1 MENLIPYLVP
11 AVIVVIVVLLLLLG
25 YVKAPPDMAYIISG
39 VKKKSKVVIGKASIR
54 IPFFERLDKLNL
66 RLIPIDVK
74 TSNAVPTADYI
85 NINVDATVN
94 VKISNDPEKLRL
106 AAENFLNKNTEYIAS
121 VAREVLE
128 GNVREI
134 VGKMRLEEMVSDRQK
149 FANLVKENAEPDLAA
164 MGLDIISFNVQNF
177 VDGNDVIENLGIDN
191 IVKIKKSAAIAKAES
206 ERDIK
211 VAQAAADKESNDA
224 AVEAQTEI
232 AKKQNELAIK
242 KSELQM
248 EADTKKAMADAAY
261 EIQKEEQRKTIEV
274 TTANADIA
282 KQEREIELKQ
292 KQVAVTEQSLEAEVK
307 KKAEAEKYAAQ
318 QRAEAELYQR
328 QKDAEAKQFEAQ
340 REAEAQKAQAE
351 AMRFARE
358 QEAAGIRAVGEAEAS
373 AIQAKGIAEAEAME
387 KKAEAYAKYNKAAVA
402 EMMIKV
408 LPDIAGKVA
417 EPLGQID
424 KITIIGGGE
433 GGSNGVDQIA
443 GNVPVVMAKV
453 FESMKEATGIDLADI
468 INAESYAGQK
478 NSGPGGAGRHQPD
491 GSAARLHHPPSG
503 IPRLALCG
511 PDQRHRRP
519 HSVCR
524 FLRLSAGGTAE
535 GLPPSAGGRRFF
547 DVEAA
552 PGGGQLPGGA
562 CPLDGLEAGDAGPGD
577 DSPDL
582 GPGGSGPGS
591 GAAAGPG
598 PGPGRHPAAPAA
610 GGGGTPAAG

>member
-1 MENLIPYLVP
+1 MLEFIPASAIIAIVIIAIIVIFL
-11 AVIVVIVVLLLLLG
+11 AVG
-25 YVKAPPDMAYIISG
+25 YVKAPPDMAFIVSG
-39 VKKKSKVVIGKASIR
+39 FKKKSKIVIGKATIR

-94 VKISNDPEKLRL
+94 VKISNEPEKLRL
-106 AAENFLNKNTEYIAS
+106 AAENFLNKNTEYIAG

-134 VGKMRLEEMVSDRQK
+134 VGKMKLEEMVSDRQK
-149 FANLVKENAEPDLAA
+149 FATLVKENAEPDLAA

-177 VDGNDVIENLGIDN
+177 VDGNEVIENLGIDN
-191 IVKIKKSAAIAKAES
+191 IVKIKKAAAIARAES

-224 AVEAQTEI
+224 AVAAQTEI

-242 KSELQM
+242 RSELQQ

-292 KQVAVTEQSLEAEVK
+292 KEVAVKEQALEAEVK
-307 KKAEAEKYAAQ
+307 KQAEADKYAAQ
-318 QRAEAELYQR
+318 QKADAALYQR
-328 QKDAEAKQFEAQ
+328 QKEAEAKQFEAQ
-340 REAEAQKAQAE
+340 RQAEARKAQAE
-351 AMRFARE
+351 ADRFAKE
-358 QEAAGIRAVGEAEAS
+358 QEAEGIRAVGEAEAA
-373 AIQAKGIAEAEAME
+373 AIQAKGVAEAEAME

-408 LPDIAGKVA
+408 LPDVAAKIA

-424 KITIIGGGE
+424 KITIIGGD
-433 GGSNGVDQIA
+433 GGSNGVEQVA
-443 GNVPVVMAKV
+443 GNVPAVMAKL

-468 INAESYAGQK
+468 VKADTYDAKVNR
-478 NSGPGGAGRHQPD
+478 NVNV
-491 GSAARLHHPPSG
+491 SG
-503 IPRLALCG
+503 I
-511 PDQRHRRP
+511 D
-519 HSVCR
+519 SVN
-524 FLRLSAGGTAE
+524 LIVKDEKTE
-535 GLPPSAGGRRFF
+535 KT
-547 DVEAA
+547 E
-552 PGGGQLPGGA
+552 
-562 CPLDGLEAGDAGPGD
+562 
-577 DSPDL
+577 
-582 GPGGSGPGS
+582 
-591 GAAAGPG
+591 
-598 PGPGRHPAAPAA
+598 
-610 GGGGTPAAG
+610 

>member
-1 MENLIPYLVP
+1 MLDFIPVP
-11 AVIVVIVVLLLLLG
+11 AIIAVVVIAAIVVFLAVG
-25 YVKAPPDMAYIISG
+25 YVKAPPDMAFIVSG
-39 VKKKSKVVIGKASIR
+39 IKKKSKVVIGKATIR

-94 VKISNDPEKLRL
+94 VKISNEPEKLRL

-134 VGKMRLEEMVSDRQK
+134 VGKMKLEEMVSDRQK

-177 VDGNDVIENLGIDN
+177 VDGNEVIENLGIDN
-191 IVKIKKSAAIAKAES
+191 IVKIKKAAAIARAES

-224 AVEAQTEI
+224 AVAAQTEI

-242 KSELQM
+242 RSELQQ

-261 EIQKEEQRKTIEV
+261 EIQKEEQRKTIEI

-292 KQVAVTEQSLEAEVK
+292 KEVAVKEQALEAEVK
-307 KKAEAEKYAAQ
+307 KQAEADRYAAQ
-318 QRAEAELYQR
+318 QKADAALYER
-328 QKDAEAKQFEAQ
+328 QKEAEAKQFEAQ
-340 REAEAQKAQAE
+340 RQAEARKAQAE
-351 AMRFARE
+351 AERYARE
-358 QEAAGIRAVGEAEAS
+358 QEAEGIRAVGEAEAA

-408 LPDIAGKVA
+408 LPDVAAKIA

-424 KITIIGGGE
+424 KITIIGGD
-433 GGSNGVDQIA
+433 GGSNGVEQVA
-443 GNVPVVMAKV
+443 GNVPAVMAKL

-468 INAESYAGQK
+468 VKADTYDAKVNR
-478 NSGPGGAGRHQPD
+478 NVNV
-491 GSAARLHHPPSG
+491 SG
-503 IPRLALCG
+503 I
-511 PDQRHRRP
+511 D
-519 HSVCR
+519 SVN
-524 FLRLSAGGTAE
+524 LVVKE
-535 GLPPSAGGRRFF
+535 
-547 DVEAA
+547 EK
-552 PGGGQLPGGA
+552 
-562 CPLDGLEAGDAGPGD
+562 
-577 DSPDL
+577 
-582 GPGGSGPGS
+582 
-591 GAAAGPG
+591 
-598 PGPGRHPAAPAA
+598 PA
-610 GGGGTPAAG
+610 TPEQE

>member
-1 MENLIPYLVP
+1 MQDISIIGIIV
-11 AVIVVIVVLLLLLG
+11 AVVVLVILLFMAIG

-94 VKISNDPEKLRL
+94 VKISNNPEKLRL
-106 AAENFLNKNTEYIAS
+106 AAENFLNKNTEYIAG

-134 VGKMRLEEMVSDRQK
+134 VGKMKLEEMVSDRQK

-177 VDGNDVIENLGIDN
+177 VDGNEVIENLGIDN
-191 IVKIKKSAAIAKAES
+191 IVKIKKAAAIARAES

-211 VAQAAADKESNDA
+211 VAQASADKESNDA
-224 AVEAQTEI
+224 AVAAQTEI

-261 EIQKEEQRKTIEV
+261 DIQKEEQRKTIEV
-274 TTANADIA
+274 ATANADIA

-292 KQVAVTEQSLEAEVK
+292 KEVAVTEQSLEAEVK
-307 KKAEAEKYAAQ
+307 KKAEANKYAAQ
-318 QRAEAELYQR
+318 QQAEAQLYQR
-328 QKDAEAKQFEAQ
+328 QKEAEARQFEAQ
-340 REAEAQKAQAE
+340 RQAEAQKAEAE
-351 AMRFARE
+351 AMRYAKE

-373 AIQAKGIAEAEAME
+373 AIQAK
-387 KKAEAYAKYNKAAVA
+387 AYAKYNKAAVA

-408 LPDIAGKVA
+408 LPDIAAKVA

-424 KITIIGGGE
+424 KITIIGGGDGE
-433 GGSNGVDQIA
+433 NGVGKVA

-453 FESMKEATGIDLADI
+453 FESMKEATGIDLSEI
-468 INAESYAGQK
+468 INADSYDAKVNRNVNVTG
-478 NSGPGGAGRHQPD
+478 
-491 GSAARLHHPPSG
+491 
-503 IPRLALCG
+503 
-511 PDQRHRRP
+511 
-519 HSVCR
+519 
-524 FLRLSAGGTAE
+524 
-535 GLPPSAGGRRFF
+535 
-547 DVEAA
+547 
-552 PGGGQLPGGA
+552 
-562 CPLDGLEAGDAGPGD
+562 LDGVNLVVNADTDKNGEK
-577 DSPDL
+577 
-582 GPGGSGPGS
+582 
-591 GAAAGPG
+591 
-598 PGPGRHPAAPAA
+598 
-610 GGGGTPAAG
+610 TEN

>member
-1 MENLIPYLVP
+1 MQDISIIGIIV
-11 AVIVVIVVLLLLLG
+11 AVVVLVILLFMAIG

-94 VKISNDPEKLRL
+94 VKISNNPEKLRL
-106 AAENFLNKNTEYIAS
+106 AAENFLNKNTEYIAG

-134 VGKMRLEEMVSDRQK
+134 VGKMKLEEMVSDRQK

-177 VDGNDVIENLGIDN
+177 VDGNEVIENLGIDN
-191 IVKIKKSAAIAKAES
+191 IVKIKKAAAIARAES

-211 VAQAAADKESNDA
+211 VAQASADKESNDA
-224 AVEAQTEI
+224 AVAAQTEI

-261 EIQKEEQRKTIEV
+261 DIQKEEQRKTIEV
-274 TTANADIA
+274 ATANADIA

-292 KQVAVTEQSLEAEVK
+292 KEVAVTEQSLEAEVK
-307 KKAEAEKYAAQ
+307 KKAEANKYAAQ
-318 QRAEAELYQR
+318 QQAE
-328 QKDAEAKQFEAQ
+328 
-340 REAEAQKAQAE
+340 AE
-351 AMRFARE
+351 AMRYAKE

-408 LPDIAGKVA
+408 LPDIAAKVA

-424 KITIIGGGE
+424 KITIIGGGDGE
-433 GGSNGVDQIA
+433 NGVGKVA

-453 FESMKEATGIDLADI
+453 FESMKEATGIDLSEI
-468 INAESYAGQK
+468 INADSYDAKVNRNVNVTG
-478 NSGPGGAGRHQPD
+478 
-491 GSAARLHHPPSG
+491 
-503 IPRLALCG
+503 
-511 PDQRHRRP
+511 
-519 HSVCR
+519 
-524 FLRLSAGGTAE
+524 
-535 GLPPSAGGRRFF
+535 
-547 DVEAA
+547 
-552 PGGGQLPGGA
+552 
-562 CPLDGLEAGDAGPGD
+562 LDGVNLVVNADTDKNGEK
-577 DSPDL
+577 
-582 GPGGSGPGS
+582 
-591 GAAAGPG
+591 
-598 PGPGRHPAAPAA
+598 
-610 GGGGTPAAG
+610 TEN

>member
-1 MENLIPYLVP
+1 MLDFIPVSAII
-11 AVIVVIVVLLLLLG
+11 AVVVIAAIVVFLAVG
-25 YVKAPPDMAYIISG
+25 YVKAPPDMAFIVSG
-39 VKKKSKVVIGKASIR
+39 IKKKSKVVIGKATIR

-94 VKISNDPEKLRL
+94 VKISNEPEKLRL

-134 VGKMRLEEMVSDRQK
+134 VGKMKLEEMVSDRQK

-177 VDGNDVIENLGIDN
+177 VDGNEVIENLGIDN
-191 IVKIKKSAAIAKAES
+191 IVKIKKAAAIARAES

-224 AVEAQTEI
+224 AVAAQTEI

-242 KSELQM
+242 RSELQQ

-261 EIQKEEQRKTIEV
+261 EIQKEEQRKTIEI

-292 KQVAVTEQSLEAEVK
+292 KEVAVKEQALEAEVK
-307 KKAEAEKYAAQ
+307 KQAEADRYAAQ
-318 QRAEAELYQR
+318 QKADAALYER
-328 QKDAEAKQFEAQ
+328 QKEAEAKQFEAQ
-340 REAEAQKAQAE
+340 RQAEARKAQAE
-351 AMRFARE
+351 AERYARE
-358 QEAAGIRAVGEAEAS
+358 QEAEGIRAVGEAEAA

-408 LPDIAGKVA
+408 LPDVAAKIA

-424 KITIIGGGE
+424 KITIIGGD
-433 GGSNGVDQIA
+433 GGSNGVEQVA
-443 GNVPVVMAKV
+443 GNVPAVMARL

-468 INAESYAGQK
+468 VKADTYDAKVNR
-478 NSGPGGAGRHQPD
+478 NVNV
-491 GSAARLHHPPSG
+491 SG
-503 IPRLALCG
+503 I
-511 PDQRHRRP
+511 D
-519 HSVCR
+519 SVN
-524 FLRLSAGGTAE
+524 LVVKE
-535 GLPPSAGGRRFF
+535 
-547 DVEAA
+547 EK
-552 PGGGQLPGGA
+552 
-562 CPLDGLEAGDAGPGD
+562 
-577 DSPDL
+577 
-582 GPGGSGPGS
+582 
-591 GAAAGPG
+591 
-598 PGPGRHPAAPAA
+598 PAAPEQE
-610 GGGGTPAAG
+610 

>member
-1 MENLIPYLVP
+1 MLELIP
-11 AVIVVIVVLLLLLG
+11 ASAIIAIVVIAIIVIFLAVG
-25 YVKAPPDMAYIISG
+25 YVKAPPDMAFIISG
-39 VKKKSKVVIGKASIR
+39 IKKKSKIVIGKATIR

-94 VKISNDPEKLRL
+94 VKISNESEKLRL
-106 AAENFLNKNTEYIAS
+106 AAENFLNKNTEYIAG

-134 VGKMRLEEMVSDRQK
+134 VGKMKLEEMVSDRQK
-149 FANLVKENAEPDLAA
+149 FATLVKENAEPDLAA

-177 VDGNDVIENLGIDN
+177 VDGNEVIENLGIDN
-191 IVKIKKSAAIAKAES
+191 IVKIKKAAAIARAES

-224 AVEAQTEI
+224 AVAAQTEI

-242 KSELQM
+242 RSELQQ

-292 KQVAVTEQSLEAEVK
+292 KEVAVKEQALEAEVK
-307 KKAEAEKYAAQ
+307 KQAEADKYAAQ
-318 QRAEAELYQR
+318 QKADAALYQR
-328 QKDAEAKQFEAQ
+328 QKEAEAKQFEAQ
-340 REAEAQKAQAE
+340 RQAEARKAQAE
-351 AMRFARE
+351 ADRFAKE
-358 QEAAGIRAVGEAEAS
+358 QEAEGIRAVGEAEAA
-373 AIQAKGIAEAEAME
+373 AIQAKGVAEAEAME

-408 LPDIAGKVA
+408 LPDVAAKIA

-424 KITIIGGGE
+424 KITIIGGD
-433 GGSNGVDQIA
+433 GGSNGVEQVA
-443 GNVPVVMAKV
+443 GNVPAVMAKL

-468 INAESYAGQK
+468 VKADTYDAKVNR
-478 NSGPGGAGRHQPD
+478 NVNV
-491 GSAARLHHPPSG
+491 SG
-503 IPRLALCG
+503 I
-511 PDQRHRRP
+511 D
-519 HSVCR
+519 SVN
-524 FLRLSAGGTAE
+524 LVVKDE
-535 GLPPSAGGRRFF
+535 KENPS
-547 DVEAA
+547 
-552 PGGGQLPGGA
+552 
-562 CPLDGLEAGDAGPGD
+562 
-577 DSPDL
+577 
-582 GPGGSGPGS
+582 
-591 GAAAGPG
+591 
-598 PGPGRHPAAPAA
+598 
-610 GGGGTPAAG
+610 

>member
-1 MENLIPYLVP
+1 MLELIP
-11 AVIVVIVVLLLLLG
+11 ASAIIAIVVIALIVIFLAVG
-25 YVKAPPDMAYIISG
+25 YVKAPPDMAFIISG
-39 VKKKSKVVIGKASIR
+39 IKKKSKIVIGKAAIR

-94 VKISNDPEKLRL
+94 VKISNESEKLRL
-106 AAENFLNKNTEYIAS
+106 AAENFLNKNTEYIAG

-134 VGKMRLEEMVSDRQK
+134 VGKMKLEEMVSDRQM
-149 FANLVKENAEPDLAA
+149 FATLVKENAEPDLAA

-177 VDGNDVIENLGIDN
+177 VDGNEVIENLGIDN
-191 IVKIKKSAAIAKAES
+191 IVKIKKAAAIARAES

-224 AVEAQTEI
+224 AVAAQTEI

-242 KSELQM
+242 RSELQQ

-292 KQVAVTEQSLEAEVK
+292 KEVAVKEQALEAEVK
-307 KKAEAEKYAAQ
+307 KQAEADKYAAQ
-318 QRAEAELYQR
+318 QKADAALYQR
-328 QKDAEAKQFEAQ
+328 QKEAEAKQFEAQ
-340 REAEAQKAQAE
+340 RQAEARKAQAE
-351 AMRFARE
+351 ADRFAKE
-358 QEAAGIRAVGEAEAS
+358 QEAEGIRAVGEAEAA
-373 AIQAKGIAEAEAME
+373 AIQAKGVAEAEAME

-408 LPDIAGKVA
+408 LPDVAAKIA

-424 KITIIGGGE
+424 KITIIGGD
-433 GGSNGVDQIA
+433 GGSNGVDQVA
-443 GNVPVVMAKV
+443 GNVPAVMAKL

-468 INAESYAGQK
+468 VKADTYDAKVNR
-478 NSGPGGAGRHQPD
+478 NVNV
-491 GSAARLHHPPSG
+491 SG
-503 IPRLALCG
+503 I
-511 PDQRHRRP
+511 D
-519 HSVCR
+519 SVN
-524 FLRLSAGGTAE
+524 LVVKDEKENPT
-535 GLPPSAGGRRFF
+535 
-547 DVEAA
+547 
-552 PGGGQLPGGA
+552 
-562 CPLDGLEAGDAGPGD
+562 
-577 DSPDL
+577 
-582 GPGGSGPGS
+582 
-591 GAAAGPG
+591 
-598 PGPGRHPAAPAA
+598 
-610 GGGGTPAAG
+610 T